1 MYSMTAWLDPLR
13 QALDESDLPID
24 FFFRDDDVGWGNDE
38 FRALLACFRGQSLP
52 LDLAVIPSALTAEL
66 ANEIRAAN
74 AEAPALVGVH
84 QHGFSH
90 TNHEVHGRKCEF
102 GISRAQ
108 QDQFRDIQLGKM
120 KVEALLGSALD
131 PIFTPPWNRCT
142 VTTGKCL
149 RDLGFTVL
157 SRDATAPSLA
167 LSGLKELPLSI
178 DWFGKKNG
186 ERLSFQSLGMLMANR
201 VKQKQHVGI
210 MLHHELM
217 NANEREL
224 LNDLLVLLA
233 AHQQAHCKL
242 MAQIAGGEAAAT
254 DLVRD
259 LPIDATVGAD
269 KELFL

>member
-1 MYSMTAWLDPLR
+1 MTAWLDPLR

-142 VTTGKCL
+142 VITAMCL

-167 LSGLKELPLSI
+167 LSGLKELPVSI

-186 ERLSFQSLGMLMANR
+186 ERLSLQSLGLLIANT
-201 VKQKQHVGI
+201 VKQKQPIGI

-217 NANEREL
+217 NADEREL
-224 LNDLLVLLA
+224 LDHLLVLLST
-233 AHQQAHCKL
+233 HRQAHCKL
-242 MAQIAGGEAAAT
+242 MAEISVAS
-254 DLVRD
+254 
-259 LPIDATVGAD
+259 ATVKDYSSLSIIGTESTD